1 VIKEKKMKEKLSGV
15 FVPTI
20 TPFEDDQVQYGQ
32 LEENLKKINSTP
44 ITGHLALGSN
54 GEYKS
59 LTRDEQLK
67 VLEVFIKNKGDKI
80 VMAGTGCESTRET
93 VQLSKQCQE
102 IGADFVSVLTPSY
115 FKKVINDD
123 VLVSYYTE
131 IADNV
136 DIPVL
141 IYNAPGFT
149 GGGNISPKAVRKLAE
164 HPNIVGMKDS
174 SPAGLMGYLNATR
187 DLEGFYVLAGSINF
201 FLTGLIFG
209 AVGGIISL
217 ANAIPEVCCRLYQLY
232 TDGKMEEAIK
242 LHMDLFQINGKV
254 SGANAVAGVKSA
266 AALCGY
272 HAGDPRRPLIP
283 LTSEQKEQ
291 MSQFFKEKGLV

>member
-1 VIKEKKMKEKLSGV
+1 MKEKLSGV

-20 TPFEDDQVQYGQ
+20 TPFEDDQIQYDQ
-32 LEENLKKINSTP
+32 LEENLKKLNSTP

-67 VLEVFIKNKGDKI
+67 VLEIFVKNKEDKI
-80 VMAGTGCESTRET
+80 IMAGTGCESTRET
-93 VQLSKQCQE
+93 VELSKQAQE

-115 FKKVINDD
+115 FKKIIDD
-123 VLVSYYTE
+123 QVLIHYYTE

-149 GGGNISPKAVRKLAE
+149 GGVTISPKAVRKLSD

-174 SPAGLMGYLNATR
+174 SKAGLMGYLSATR
-187 DLEGFYVLAGSINF
+187 DVDDFYVLAGSMSF

-217 ANAIPEVCCRLYQLY
+217 ANAIPQVCCQLYQLF
-232 TDGKMEEAIK
+232 I
-242 LHMDLFQINGKV
+242 
-254 SGANAVAGVKSA
+254 
-266 AALCGY
+266 
-272 HAGDPRRPLIP
+272 RW
-283 LTSEQKEQ
+283 
-291 MSQFFKEKGLV
+291 

>member
-1 VIKEKKMKEKLSGV
+1 MKEKLSGV

-20 TPFEDDQVQYGQ
+20 TPFEDDKIQYEQ
-32 LEENLKKINSTP
+32 LEENLKKLNSTP

-67 VLEVFIKNKGDKI
+67 VLEIFVKNKGDKI
-80 VMAGTGCESTRET
+80 IMAGTGCESTRET
-93 VQLSKQCQE
+93 VELSKQAQE

-115 FKKVINDD
+115 FKKIINDQ
-123 VLVSYYTE
+123 VLINYYTE

-149 GGGNISPKAVRKLAE
+149 GGVTISPKAVRKLSD

-174 SPAGLMGYLNATR
+174 SKAGLMGYLSATR
-187 DLEGFYVLAGSINF
+187 DVDDFYVLAGSMSF

-217 ANAIPEVCCRLYQLY
+217 ANAIPQVCCQLYQLFI
-232 TDGKMEEAIK
+232 DGKLDQAK
-242 LHMDLFQINGKV
+242 DLHMELFQINGRV

-266 AALCGY
+266 ATICGY
-272 HAGDPRRPLIP
+272 NGGDPRRPLIP
-283 LTSEQKEQ
+283 LTEEQKQQMNKFFEQ
-291 MSQFFKEKGLV
+291 KGLI